1 ISEGCTAGL
10 RHRDLTPRPG
20 ACQFDGVAW
29 PVVSGMRLLEMVQHM
44 LGAIGRPERETV
56 MIYIPQGAAPTHGHE
71 PRVSLLTEDHL
82 PATRL

>member
-1 ISEGCTAGL
+1 
-10 RHRDLTPRPG
+10 
-20 ACQFDGVAW
+20 
-29 PVVSGMRLLEMVQHM
+29 MRLLEMVQHM